1 MKGTEQHR
9 CPVRFTSHLSILRA
23 VVGDATET
31 QSQEGSCAASG
42 ASVAWVVTG
51 VPGICSRCVHVD
63 RMKLLHLLDF
73 DYLV

>member
-42 ASVAWVVTG
+42 ASVAWVELEYQA
-51 VPGICSRCVHVD
+51 SAVD
-63 RMKLLHLLDF
+63 
-73 DYLV
+73 VCTQIE